1 MEKKAKDIESIFE
14 FCRNLN
20 HREDIRKYVEEPLI
34 EVCEYLYDLNILT
47 TMSSANLK
55 HGNDRAYIVLDYETL
70 SDYNKKVLQDA
81 INERP
86 FNFRISKFSI
96 LHANEE
102 IEISMPIDDETEI
115 QDIKNFFMD
124 IFKGFKIQDIDS
136 FIDGETYM
144 KNIYTFNEL
153 VALYLKIKRC
163 PYDDSKKVEFSAE
176 IDNFFKSIGIK
187 KIPAK
192 DYGSGVKADF
202 CDFIYR
208 YHSMLT
214 FEDSEIYESLLK
226 NKDKLFNSDAIL
238 RENINRRELLEGI
251 NSITQRKYGETF
263 FFNQEDGRFYLNQ
276 ELLQKHKNYVKERDR
291 EEFR

>member
-55 HGNDRAYIVLDYETL
+55 HGKDSAYIVLDYETL

-102 IEISMPIDDETEI
+102 IMISMPIDDETEI

-153 VALYLKIKRC
+153 VALYLKVKRC

-187 KIPAK
+187 KVPAK
-192 DYGSGVKADF
+192 DY
-202 CDFIYR
+202 I
-208 YHSMLT
+208 
-214 FEDSEIYESLLK
+214 EIYESLLK

-263 FFNQEDGRFYLNQ
+263 FFNQEDGRFYLNE

-291 EEFR
+291 EECR